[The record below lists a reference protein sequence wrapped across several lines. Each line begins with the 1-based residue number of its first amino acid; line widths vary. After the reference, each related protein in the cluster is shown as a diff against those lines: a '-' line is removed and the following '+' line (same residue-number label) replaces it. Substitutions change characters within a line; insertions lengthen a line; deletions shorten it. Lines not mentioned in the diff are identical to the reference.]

1 MLDGNKAHSFHIPVM
16 GTGYTIDTPVKVA
29 HLGIS
34 SVISIVDDILI
45 EKMREFYCQK
55 FDIPFKEISTKIDDF
70 RAKRITA
77 YLDLIDE
84 IVKNKFN
91 DFKTSI
97 SDTEEELEK
106 YFDLLPDFSELKEK
120 FKGFIENNTVKEDI
134 INWIET
140 NLMPGSIDVNIMTKV
155 DKENY
160 ESKEIKL
167 PSKYNDA
174 HAALRGFA
182 NSSLESS
189 VVLSAGMNPRLYSY
203 LEEFEDFYPDKEGN
217 LKKKI
222 TIKVSDYRSALIQ
235 GKFLA
240 KKGIWVSEYRVES
253 GLNCGGHAF
262 ATNGNLLGPILEEF
276 KNSKEDLV
284 DSVHQ
289 MYIKALEEKGYHIPE
304 KPLAIKITA
313 QGGVGTS
320 EEHDFLLNNYN
331 IDSVGWGT
339 PFLLVPE
346 VVNVDNETHDLL
358 TNAKEEDLYLSKI
371 SPLGVPFNNV
381 RGNSKDL
388 EKQRLVAEGK
398 PGSVC
403 PKQLLVSNTEYTERP
418 ICTASKQYQKL
429 KIAELGENN
438 TTKNEFIERL
448 DNITEKACLCLGLAS
463 SALKKHKLVKD
474 DEDPGVTICP
484 GPNIAYFSEK
494 LSLKNMVDHIYG
506 RINVIKRNDR
516 PNFFIKELS
525 LYINYMKD
533 LIKDLNISP
542 AESEIK
548 KIQSFNRNL
557 LEGIDYYKKLF
568 LKHINSK
575 TGIKKSDLKELNK
588 MEQEITELTVE
599 QVV

>member
-1 MLDGNKAHSFHIPVM
+1 M

-55 FDIPFKEISTKIDDF
+55 FNIPFKEISTKIDDC

-77 YLDLIDE
+77 YLNLIDE
-84 IVKNKFN
+84 IVKKKFHE
-91 DFKTSI
+91 FKTSI
-97 SDTEEELEK
+97 NETEEELEK
-106 YFDLLPDFSELKEK
+106 YFDLLPDFSDLKK
-120 FKGFIENNTVKEDI
+120 RFQSFIENNTVKDDVL
-134 INWIET
+134 NWIET
-140 NLMPGSIDVNIMTKV
+140 NLIPGSIDVNIMTKI

-160 ESKEIKL
+160 ESKEVKL
-167 PSKYNDA
+167 PGKYNDA

-182 NSSLESS
+182 KSSLESS

-203 LEEFEDFYPDKEGN
+203 FEEFEDFYPDKNGD

-235 GKFLA
+235 GKYLA
-240 KKGIWVSEYRVES
+240 KKGIWVSEYRIES

-284 DSVHQ
+284 DSVHN

-320 EEHDFLLNNYN
+320 EEHNFLLNNYN

-346 VVNVDNETHDLL
+346 VVNVDDETHELL
-358 TNAKEEDLYLSKI
+358 ANAREEDLYLSKI
-371 SPLGVPFNNV
+371 SPLGVPFHNV

-388 EKQRLVAEGK
+388 EKQRLVAEGR
-398 PGSVC
+398 PGSIC
-403 PKQLLVSNTEYTERP
+403 PKQFLVSNTEYTDRP
-418 ICTASKQYQKL
+418 ICTSSKQYQKL
-429 KIAELGENN
+429 KINELDASH
-438 TTKNEFIERL
+438 TTQNEFNTRF
-448 DNITEKACLCLGLAS
+448 DSITEKACLCLGLAS
-463 SALKKHKLVKD
+463 SALKKNKLVKE
-474 DEDPGVTICP
+474 EDPGVTVCP
-484 GPNIAYFSEK
+484 GPNIAYFTDK
-494 LSLKNMVDHIYG
+494 LSLKSMVDHIYG

-516 PNFFIKELS
+516 PNFFVKELS

-533 LIKDLNISP
+533 LIKDLRISP

-548 KIQSFNRNL
+548 KIQSFHKNL
-557 LEGIDYYKKLF
+557 LEGVAYYKKLF
-568 LKHINSK
+568 LEHINSK
-575 TGIKKSDLKELNK
+575 NGIKNSDLKELDK